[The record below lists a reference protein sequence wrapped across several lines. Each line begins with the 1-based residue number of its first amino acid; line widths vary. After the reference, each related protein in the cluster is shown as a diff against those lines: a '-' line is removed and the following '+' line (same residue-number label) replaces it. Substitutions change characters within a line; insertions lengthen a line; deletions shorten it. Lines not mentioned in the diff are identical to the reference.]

1 MTTEQD
7 IIFDNLYED
16 VALKLDSI
24 LDEVIADIE
33 DEWGINNDLMMKIVE
48 TWSVGVS
55 ARLPLANTINRDTMQ
70 FLKKMNKKVV
80 GIETNKNS
88 FVVGLTIEGDEKC

>member
-1 MTTEQD
+1 MTTQED

-33 DEWGINNDLMMKIVE
+33 HDWGVKHDIMMRIVE

-55 ARLPLANTINRDTMQ
+55 ARLPLTTTIDKETMDK
-70 FLKKMNKKVV
+70 LK
-80 GIETNKNS
+80 EWEQKN
-88 FVVGLTIEGDEKC
+88 DY

>member
-1 MTTEQD
+1 MVTEKG

-16 VALKLDSI
+16 IAMKLDSI

-33 DEWGINNDLMMKIVE
+33 HDWGIKHDMMMRIVE

-55 ARLPLANTINRDTMQ
+55 ARLPLTTTVDKATMDL
-70 FLKKMNKKVV
+70 LK
-80 GIETNKNS
+80 EQERKN
-88 FVVGLTIEGDEKC
+88 G

>member
-1 MTTEQD
+1 MPYPMKQKEKQMITEQD

-16 VALKLDSI
+16 VATKLDSI

-33 DEWGINNDLMMKIVE
+33 HDWGIKHDIMMRIVE

-55 ARLPLANTINRDTMQ
+55 ARLPLTTTVDKATMEL
-70 FLKKMNKKVV
+70 LKKEVENVNK
-80 GIETNKNS
+80 
-88 FVVGLTIEGDEKC
+88 

>member
-1 MTTEQD
+1 MTTQED

-16 VALKLDSI
+16 IAMKLDSI

-33 DEWGINNDLMMKIVE
+33 HDWGIRHDMMMRIVE

-55 ARLPLANTINRDTMQ
+55 ARLPLTTAVDKATMDL
-70 FLKKMNKKVV
+70 LK
-80 GIETNKNS
+80 EQERKN
-88 FVVGLTIEGDEKC
+88 G